1 MNEDEIKYKID
12 FLFGGINF
20 IPPVYS
26 LVEKKETYLWFFSRT
41 VYFIECDIGSS
52 TGPFSSLEAAM
63 QCLYLFQNPQDY
75 RRYL

>member
-1 MNEDEIKYKID
+1 MTENEIKYKAD
-12 FLFGGINF
+12 FLFGEKKF

-41 VYFIECDIGSS
+41 VYFIESDLGTIIGPYQSIE
-52 TGPFSSLEAAM
+52 TAMRSLD
-63 QCLYLFQNPQDY
+63 LLNNPEDF